1 MYARIA
7 QFELDAG
14 SVDEMLGP
22 IRESLERGR
31 EGMSD
36 EEREQMAG
44 LEGVRRVMVLVDRGS
59 GKVANVVLTDTDDDL
74 RKADDAL
81 NRMSPQGGGRR
92 TSVELYEV
100 AIDHDTSR
108 MS

>member
-7 QFELDAG
+7 QFEIEPG
-14 SVDEMLGP
+14 SVDDMLGP
-22 IRESLERGR
+22 IRENLERGR
-31 EGMSD
+31 EGMSE
-36 EEREQMAG
+36 EERAEMSG
-44 LEGVRRVMVLVDRGS
+44 LEGVRRVLVFVNRDS
-59 GKVANVVLTDTDDDL
+59 GKVANLVLCDTEEDL
-74 RKADDAL
+74 QKANEAL

-100 AIDHDTSR
+100 PIDKE